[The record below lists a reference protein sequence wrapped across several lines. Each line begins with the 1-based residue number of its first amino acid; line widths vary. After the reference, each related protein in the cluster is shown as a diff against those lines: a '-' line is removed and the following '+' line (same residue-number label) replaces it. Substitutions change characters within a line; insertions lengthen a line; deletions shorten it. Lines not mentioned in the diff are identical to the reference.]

1 MRLEFFPKLLV
12 GLLALPQWSA
22 ATQYPGC
29 KSGVYSS
36 VGCALRNYPPAQT
49 YCSKKVPLPKQ
60 TSTVTAPTSTITTT
74 VSTTTTTTTLSIA
87 TSSVTPFST
96 TVTVSTS
103 STIVQTT
110 TSINTVT
117 QTSTS
122 TATTT
127 VATTIINFPNA
138 KRDAVAGRPTPNPQA
153 ARFSS
158 LCKQPNQYITSVC
171 KCVVKPKTTT
181 ITTTPST
188 TKRVVATSTLSTTAT
203 VTSTF
208 TATILTTTTI
218 VVTEMTTQ
226 MTATSTLTTTTTTT
240 SVTTTQTCPPTQPT
254 YCPNRGYCINSDN
267 DYLNCGA
274 CDNECSG
281 PGNVCQRGS
290 CSQAPNVCQPR
301 AEAYPCE
308 NAASDCLCYRAV
320 MEVAIVRQA
329 AVTVVRYVK
338 SRETASADNV
348 SVEIPQVAE

>member
-1 MRLEFFPKLLV
+1 MELRDFLL
-12 GLLALPQWSA
+12 
-22 ATQYPGC
+22 T
-29 KSGVYSS
+29 
-36 VGCALRNYPPAQT
+36 
-49 YCSKKVPLPKQ
+49 
-60 TSTVTAPTSTITTT
+60 
-74 VSTTTTTTTLSIA
+74 

-110 TSINTVT
+110 TSTNTVT

-254 YCPNRGYCINSDN
+254 YCLNRGYCINADN

-281 PGNVCQRGS
+281 PATS
-290 CSQAPNVCQPR
+290 A
-301 AEAYPCE
+301 
-308 NAASDCLCYRAV
+308 NAAHAPRRRTYANPVPKPIPVKMRLQIVFATEQS
-320 MEVAIVRQA
+320 MEVGIVRQA